1 MHGLPPAAIERLNR
15 AKRSGVRTSL
25 LSAPSAAGIKA
36 VGLEPVGEVMG
47 CVVLNVVSRYQTFSP
62 TYGYD
67 AGSFAR
73 PYLQALHT
81 GYNTALERLREEA
94 AALGADGVV
103 DIRLTLSSLGQ
114 AEEFLAMGTAV
125 RAQSTTRPKSLFTT
139 DLSGSDVAKLMLA
152 GWAPVQVEWAGA
164 ANAIYIGMVTQSQ
177 TSFYAGNTEIG
188 AYTRLINHVRADAR
202 TRFHEMVRKAGA
214 DGGIVNRMTLSTW
227 EPSEQVVAALA
238 SVYGT
243 AIAQFHR
250 SGTAAPARTLTV
262 MPLRRQGE

>member
-1 MHGLPPAAIERLNR
+1 MHGLPPAAVERLNR

-47 CVVLNVVSRYQTFSP
+47 CVVLSTVTTNRPFV
-62 TYGYD
+62 GYRFNLD
-67 AGSFAR
+67 ACAT

-94 AALGADGVV
+94 RALGADGVV
-103 DIRLTLSSLGQ
+103 DIRLSLSSLGQ
-114 AEEFLAMGTAV
+114 ADEFLAMGTAV
-125 RAQSTTRPKSLFTT
+125 RAQSRTRPKSLFTT

-152 GWAPVQVEWAGA
+152 GWVPVQVEWVGA
-164 ANAIYIGMVTQSQ
+164 ATAIRTGIGTQSQ
-177 TSFYAGNTEIG
+177 TSYYAGNMEVDS
-188 AYTRLINHVRADAR
+188 YTRLINHVRADAR
-202 TRFHEMVRKAGA
+202 TRFHDMVRKAGA
-214 DGGIVNRMTLSTW
+214 EGGIVNRMSLSTW
-227 EPSEQVVAALA
+227 EPGEQIVAALA

-250 SGTAAPARTLTV
+250 GPAAPARTLTV

>member
-1 MHGLPPAAIERLNR
+1 MHGLPPAAIERLTR
-15 AKRSGVRTSL
+15 ARRSGVRTSL

-47 CVVLNVVSRYQTFSP
+47 CVVLSTVSQYRSFT
-62 TYGYD
+62 GYRFNFD
-67 AGSFAR
+67 SYSQ

-81 GYNTALERLREEA
+81 GYNTALDRLRAEA
-94 AALGADGVV
+94 SALGADGFV

-125 RAQSTTRPKSLFTT
+125 RARSRTRPSFLFTT

-152 GWAPVQVEWAGA
+152 GWVPLRVEWCGA
-164 ANAIYIGMVTQSQ
+164 AHAIYTGIGTQAQ
-177 TSFYAGNTEIG
+177 TSFYAGNVEVSS
-188 AYTRLINHVRADAR
+188 YTRLINHVRADAR
-202 TRFHEMVRKAGA
+202 TQFRDMVRRALA

-227 EPSEQVVAALA
+227 EPGEQVVAALA

-243 AIAQFHR
+243 AIARFHR
-250 SGTAAPARTLTV
+250 GTATPASTLTI

>member
-1 MHGLPPAAIERLNR
+1 MHGLPPAAVERLTR

-47 CVVLNVVSRYQTFSP
+47 CVVLSTVSQYRSFTGYRY
-62 TYGYD
+62 GNMD
-67 AGSFAR
+67 AYSR
-73 PYLQALHT
+73 PYLEALHT
-81 GYNTALERLREEA
+81 GYNTALDRLRAEA
-94 AALGADGVV
+94 SALGADGVV
-103 DIRLTLSSLGQ
+103 DIRLSLSSLGQ

-152 GWAPVQVEWAGA
+152 GWVPLQVEWAGA
-164 ANAIYIGMVTQSQ
+164 ANAIFTGIATQSQ
-177 TSFYAGNTEIG
+177 TSFYAGNIEVD
-188 AYTRLINHVRADAR
+188 AYTRLINHVRAGAR
-202 TRFHEMVRKAGA
+202 TRFHDVVRKAGA
-214 DGGIVNRMTLSTW
+214 DGGIVNRMALSTW
-227 EPSEQVVAALA
+227 EPAEQVIAALA
-238 SVYGT
+238 YVYGT

-250 SGTAAPARTLTV
+250 GTTTPASTLTI

>member
-1 MHGLPPAAIERLNR
+1 MHGLPPAAVERLTR

-47 CVVLNVVSRYQTFSP
+47 CVVLNVVSRFQSFGS
-62 TYGYD
+62 GYAYNAD
-67 AGSFAR
+67 SFAM
-73 PYLQALHT
+73 PYLQALHG

-94 AALGADGVV
+94 RALGADGVV
-103 DIRLTLSSLGQ
+103 DIRLSLSSLGQ

-152 GWAPVQVEWAGA
+152 GWVPLRVEWAGA
-164 ANAIYIGMVTQSQ
+164 ANALYTGYATQAQ
-177 TSFYAGNTEIG
+177 TAFYAGNIEVDS
-188 AYTRLINHVRADAR
+188 YTRLINRVRAEAR
-202 TRFHEMVRKAGA
+202 TRFHDMVRNAGA
-214 DGGIVNRMTLSTW
+214 EGGVVNRMALTTW
-227 EPSEQVVAALA
+227 EPGEQIVAALA

-250 SGTAAPARTLTV
+250 GTATPASTLTM

>member
-1 MHGLPPAAIERLNR
+1 MHGLPPAAVERLNR

-47 CVVLNVVSRYQTFSP
+47 CVVLNTVSRYQTYAP
-62 TYGYD
+62 GYGYN
-67 AGSFAR
+67 ASSFAR
-73 PYLQALHT
+73 PYLQALDT
-81 GYNTALERLREEA
+81 GYNTALERLRAEA
-94 AALGADGVV
+94 RALGADGVV
-103 DIRLTLSSLGQ
+103 DIRLSLSSLGQ

-125 RAQSTTRPKSLFTT
+125 RAQSTTRPKALFTT

-164 ANAIYIGMVTQSQ
+164 ANAVYTGVATQAQ
-177 TSFYAGNTEIG
+177 TALYAGNIEVG
-188 AYTRLINHVRADAR
+188 SYTRLINHVRADAR
-202 TRFHEMVRKAGA
+202 TRFHDMVRKAGA
-214 DGGIVNRMTLSTW
+214 EGGIVNRMSLSTW
-227 EPSEQVVAALA
+227 EPGEQIVAALA

-243 AIAQFHR
+243 AIAKFHR
-250 SGTAAPARTLTV
+250 GAAAPARTLTV